1 MRCKAETDE
10 DLHGLSETL
19 IFLNTLPNQ
28 VGNVILEYHIDH
40 CVEKVVKHDKVEET
54 IRDLKEALDRFV

>member
-10 DLHGLSETL
+10 DLHVLSETL

-28 VGNVILEYHIDH
+28 VGNVILEYYIEH
-40 CVEKVVKHDKVEET
+40 CVEKAAKHGEAEEA
-54 IRDLKEALDRFV
+54 IRGLKEALDRFV